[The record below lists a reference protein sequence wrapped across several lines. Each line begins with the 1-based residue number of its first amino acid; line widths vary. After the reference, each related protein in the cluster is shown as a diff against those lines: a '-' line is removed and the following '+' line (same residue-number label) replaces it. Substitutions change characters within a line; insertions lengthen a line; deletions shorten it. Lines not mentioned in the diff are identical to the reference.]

1 MTSVGHLRT
10 PVGPSLPD
18 DIRIAMT
25 HLSHHRNGNIS
36 LSLRYIVPECLVAA
50 IMNVACNHSKGERIF
65 KMTLVGS
72 VISIFIFL
80 SVSTMQLVSALS
92 INEASLRRLKKSDNN
107 IHHHRREV
115 IGSVL
120 AGAVQAIFL
129 VPSSCQAIGEG
140 GQRMVLTQKPS
151 APIGALIPAT
161 QQRLLLEKCIYLSK
175 QLTNM
180 EEGDDECDELIIKI
194 KALLAPLSPTLS
206 KKNEDLQVLQQS
218 PPNRRLQGDVAR
230 ATMNIYT
237 SSLRN
242 PDKLPEYTVMDP
254 AWKKS
259 YIRQY
264 DGLPNIAQVMQADLD
279 LRDLYRNAIVTKLD
293 DASAELYNSRNMDV
307 VELNQ
312 LLAEAAAEFDLWLG
326 RIEDAQVQQA
336 LQAALEGKTSKIYD
350 SYYAGFVP
358 HR

>member
-10 PVGPSLPD
+10 PVRPSLPN
-18 DIRIAMT
+18 DIRIAMIYI
-25 HLSHHRNGNIS
+25 SHHRNGNIS
-36 LSLRYIVPECLVAA
+36 SLLLYIVPECLVAA
-50 IMNVACNHSKGERIF
+50 IMNVACDHSQGGRIF

-80 SVSTMQLVSALS
+80 SVSTMQPVSGLS

-107 IHHHRREV
+107 INHHRREI

-120 AGAVQAIFL
+120 AGAVEAIFL

-151 APIGALIPAT
+151 APIGALIPAA

-175 QLTNM
+175 KLTTV
-180 EEGDDECDELIIKI
+180 EEGGDEYDELIIKI
-194 KALLAPLSPTLS
+194 KGLLAPLSPTLS
-206 KKNEDLQVLQQS
+206 KKNKDLQVLQQS
-218 PPNRRLQGDVAR
+218 PPNRWLQGDVAR

-237 SSLRN
+237 SRIRN
-242 PDKLPEYTVMDP
+242 PEKLPEYTVMDP

-336 LQAALEGKTSKIYD
+336 LQAALGGNTFKIYD
-350 SYYAGFVP
+350 SYYAGFIP
-358 HR
+358 PR